1 MYKII
6 PALVEIMKWQEK
18 NVLVTGAGGFIGSHL
33 VDELLSRGAEVTAF
47 VHYNARNDWG
57 MLEGRYNEK
66 TPHLTVIAG
75 DVTDSFFVKKA
86 VTGIHFV
93 FHLAALIGIPYSY
106 VAPESYINTNVKGT
120 LNVMQACLDSNVERI
135 VHTSTSEV
143 YGTAQYT
150 PINETHPIQGQS
162 PYSAS
167 KIGADKIAE
176 SFYCSFGLPVTT
188 IRPFN
193 TFGPRQSTRAVIPTI
208 ITQTLTSNTVNL
220 GLLTPV
226 RDLTYV
232 ADTVQGFIKL
242 AESEKTLGK
251 TVNIGSGRGVTIG
264 ELADVIIKRVNPKAQ
279 IVCEKKRVRP
289 ENSEVMQLLCDNRC
303 AKELADWQP
312 THTLEDGISLTIDW
326 MKEHIGSYKSGIYIL

>member
-1 MYKII
+1 MR
-6 PALVEIMKWQEK
+6 WQDK
-18 NVLVTGAGGFIGSHL
+18 RVLVTGAGGFIGSHL
-33 VDELLSRGAEVTAF
+33 VDELLRKGAEVTAF

-57 MLEGRYNEK
+57 MLEGRYDEK
-66 TPHLTVIAG
+66 TPHLNVIAG
-75 DVTDSFFVKKA
+75 DVTDSQFVKKA
-86 VTGIHFV
+86 VTEKEYV

-106 VAPESYINTNVKGT
+106 VAPESYINTNIKGT
-120 LNVMQACLDSNVERI
+120 LNVMQACLDADVDRV

-150 PINETHPIQGQS
+150 PIDEKHPLQGQS

-208 ITQTLTSNTVNL
+208 ITQALTGKTVKL
-220 GLLTPV
+220 GSLTPI

-232 ADTVQGFIKL
+232 ADTVAGFIKL
-242 AESEKTLGK
+242 AESKKTAGK
-251 TVNIGSGRGVTIG
+251 TINTGSGRGVTIG
-264 ELADVIIKRVNPKAQ
+264 ELADSIIRQVNPKAR
-279 IVCEKKRVRP
+279 IVCEEKRVRP
-289 ENSEVMQLLCDNRC
+289 DKSEVMELLCDNRC
-303 AKELADWQP
+303 AAELAGWKP
-312 THTLEDGISLTIDW
+312 AYSLEDGLSLTIDW
-326 MKEHIGSYKSGIYIL
+326 MRTNIASYKAGVYTV

>member
-1 MYKII
+1 
-6 PALVEIMKWQEK
+6 MKWQDK
-18 NVLVTGAGGFIGSHL
+18 RVLVTGAGGFIGSHL
-33 VDELLSRGAEVTAF
+33 VDELLHKGAEVTAF

-57 MLEGRYNEK
+57 MLEGRYNDK
-66 TPHLTVIAG
+66 TPNLTVIGG
-75 DVTDSFFVKKA
+75 DVTDSLFVKKA
-86 VTGIHFV
+86 VSEKEYV

-106 VAPESYINTNVKGT
+106 VAPESYINTNIKGT
-120 LNVMQACLDSNVERI
+120 LNIMQACLVAGVKRV

-150 PINETHPIQGQS
+150 PIDEKHPLQGQS

-208 ITQTLTSNTVNL
+208 ITQALTSDSIKL
-220 GLLTPV
+220 GSLTPV

-232 ADTVQGFIKL
+232 ADTIQGFIKF
-242 AESEKTLGK
+242 AESKKTIGK
-251 TVNIGSGRGVTIG
+251 TINTGSGRGVTIG
-264 ELADVIIKRVNPKAQ
+264 ELADIIIRQVNPDAK
-279 IVCEKKRVRP
+279 IICEQERIRP
-289 ENSEVMQLLCDNRC
+289 DKSEVMELLCDNRL
-303 AKELADWQP
+303 AKDLAGWEP
-312 THTLEDGISLTIDW
+312 KYSLEEGLSLTIDW
-326 MKEHIGSYKSGIYIL
+326 MKEHISSYKAGLYTV

>member
-1 MYKII
+1 
-6 PALVEIMKWQEK
+6 MKWQDK
-18 NVLVTGAGGFIGSHL
+18 RVLVTGAGGFIGSHL
-33 VDELLSRGAEVTAF
+33 VDELLHKGAEVTAF

-57 MLEGRYNEK
+57 MLEGRYNDK
-66 TPHLTVIAG
+66 TPNLSVIAG
-75 DVTDSFFVKKA
+75 DVTDSLFVKKA
-86 VTGIHFV
+86 VLEKEYV

-120 LNVMQACLDSNVERI
+120 LNIMQACLDANVKRV

-150 PINETHPIQGQS
+150 PIDEKHSLQGQS

-167 KIGADKIAE
+167 KIGGDKIAE

-208 ITQTLTSNTVNL
+208 ITQALTSNSIKL
-220 GLLTPV
+220 GSLTPI

-232 ADTVQGFIKL
+232 ADTVQGFIKF
-242 AESEKTLGK
+242 AESPKTVGK
-251 TVNIGSGRGVTIG
+251 TVNTGSGRGITIG
-264 ELADVIIKRVNPKAQ
+264 ELAALIIRQMNPDAT
-279 IVCEKKRVRP
+279 IICDEERIRP
-289 ENSEVMQLLCDNRC
+289 DKSEVMQLLCDNRL
-303 AKELADWQP
+303 AKDLAGWEPQY
-312 THTLEDGISLTIDW
+312 TLEDGLAHTIEW
-326 MKEHIGSYKSGIYIL
+326 MREHISSYKTGSYTV

>member
-1 MYKII
+1 
-6 PALVEIMKWQEK
+6 MKWQGK
-18 NVLVTGAGGFIGSHL
+18 RVLVTGAGGFIGSHL
-33 VDELLSRGAEVTAF
+33 VDELLDKGAEVTAF

-57 MLEGRYNEK
+57 MLEGRYPYSN
-66 TPHLTVIAG
+66 PYLNVIAG
-75 DVTDSFFVKKA
+75 DVSDTLFVKKA
-86 VTGIHFV
+86 AAEKDVV

-106 VAPESYINTNVKGT
+106 SAPESYINTNIKGT
-120 LNVMQACLDSNVERI
+120 LNVMQACLDENVTRI

-150 PINETHPIQGQS
+150 PIDENHPLQGQS

-208 ITQTLTSNTVNL
+208 ITQALTSNRIRL
-220 GLLTPV
+220 GSLTPV

-232 ADTVQGFIKL
+232 TDTVAGFIKV
-242 AESEKTLGK
+242 AESKKTAGK
-251 TVNIGSGRGVTIG
+251 TINTGSGRGVTIG
-264 ELADVIIKRVNPKAQ
+264 DLADIIIRKANPKAK
-279 IVCEKKRVRP
+279 IVCDQKRIRP
-289 ENSEVMQLLCDNRC
+289 PKSEVMELLCDNRR
-303 AKELADWQP
+303 AREMAGWSP
-312 THTLEDGISLTIDW
+312 SFSLEDGLDLTIGW
-326 MKEHIGSYKSGIYIL
+326 MKEHLALYKTEVYTV

>member
-1 MYKII
+1 
-6 PALVEIMKWQEK
+6 MKWQDK
-18 NVLVTGAGGFIGSHL
+18 RVLVTGAGGFIGSHL
-33 VDELLSRGAEVTAF
+33 VDELLNKGADVTAF

-57 MLEGRYNEK
+57 MLEGRYNDK
-66 TPHLTVIAG
+66 TADLKVIAG
-75 DVTDSFFVKKA
+75 DVTDSLFVKKA
-86 VTGIHFV
+86 VSEKEYV

-106 VAPESYINTNVKGT
+106 LAPESYINTNIKGT
-120 LNVMQACLDSNVERI
+120 LNIMQACLDAGVDHV

-150 PINETHPIQGQS
+150 PIDERHPLQGQS

-208 ITQTLTSNTVNL
+208 ITQALTSNSIKL
-220 GLLTPV
+220 GSLTPV

-232 ADTVQGFIKL
+232 ADTVQGFIKF
-242 AESEKTLGK
+242 AESPQTIGK
-251 TVNIGSGRGVTIG
+251 TINSGSGRGITIG
-264 ELADVIIKRVNPKAQ
+264 ELADLIIKKVNPNAT
-279 IVCEKKRVRP
+279 IICEKERIRP
-289 ENSEVMQLLCDNRC
+289 DKSEVMQLLCDNRY
-303 AKELADWQP
+303 AKDLAGWEPQYS
-312 THTLEDGISLTIDW
+312 LEDGLSLTIDW
-326 MKEHIGSYKSGIYIL
+326 MTEHISSYKTGLYTV

>member
-1 MYKII
+1 
-6 PALVEIMKWQEK
+6 MKWNDKE
-18 NVLVTGAGGFIGSHL
+18 VLVTGAGGFIGSHL
-33 VDELLSRGAEVTAF
+33 VDDLLSRGANVTAF

-57 MLEGRYNEK
+57 MLEGRYNDK
-66 TPHLTVIAG
+66 TPNLNVIAG
-75 DVTDSFFVKKA
+75 DVTDSLFVKKA
-86 VTGIHFV
+86 VSEKEYV

-106 VAPESYINTNVKGT
+106 TAPESYVNTNVKGT
-120 LNVMQACLDSNVERI
+120 LNVMQACLESGVDRV

-150 PINETHPIQGQS
+150 PIDEKHPLQGQS

-176 SFYCSFGLPVTT
+176 SYYYSFDLPVTI

-208 ITQTLTSNTVNL
+208 ITQALTSNKIRL
-220 GLLTPV
+220 GSLTPV

-242 AESEKTLGK
+242 AESKKTAGK
-251 TVNIGSGRGVTIG
+251 TINTGSGRSITIG
-264 ELADVIIKRVNPKAQ
+264 DLADIIIKQINPNVS
-279 IVCEKKRVRP
+279 IVCEKERVRP
-289 ENSEVMQLLCDNRC
+289 EKSEVMQLLCDNRL
-303 AKELADWQP
+303 ALELAGWQP
-312 THTLEDGISLTIDW
+312 KYTLEEGLTQTIEW
-326 MKEHIGSYKSGIYIL
+326 MKTHISSYKPGVYTL

>member
-1 MYKII
+1 
-6 PALVEIMKWQEK
+6 MKWQDK
-18 NVLVTGAGGFIGSHL
+18 RVLVTGAGGFIGSHL
-33 VDELLSRGAEVTAF
+33 VDELLERGAKVTAF

-57 MLEGRYNEK
+57 MLEGRYNDK
-66 TPHLTVIAG
+66 TPNLTVIAG
-75 DVTDSFFVKKA
+75 DVTDSQFVKKA
-86 VTGIHFV
+86 VSEKEYV

-106 VAPESYINTNVKGT
+106 VAPESYINTNIKGT
-120 LNVMQACLDSNVERI
+120 LNIMQACLDAGVDRV

-150 PINETHPIQGQS
+150 PIDEKHPLQGQS

-208 ITQTLTSNTVNL
+208 ITQALTSNSIKL
-220 GLLTPV
+220 GSLTPV

-232 ADTVQGFIKL
+232 ADTVQGFIKF
-242 AESEKTLGK
+242 AESKKTVGK
-251 TVNIGSGRGVTIG
+251 TVNTGSGRGVTIG
-264 ELADVIIKRVNPKAQ
+264 ELADIIIRQVNPDAT
-279 IVCEKKRVRP
+279 IICEQERIRP
-289 ENSEVMQLLCDNRC
+289 DKSEVMELLCNNRL
-303 AKELADWQP
+303 AKDLAGWEP
-312 THTLEDGISLTIDW
+312 KYSLEEGLSLTIDW
-326 MKEHIGSYKSGIYIL
+326 MKEHISSYKAGLYTV